1 LTSYQDY
8 SSKFETIRMR
18 RERGILELR
27 VHTNDGPL
35 RWSLVAH
42 DELEQAFLDVGR
54 DPENQVVILTGTG
67 DEFSGPTVVPGETG
81 KRHLSAEQFDGIRR
95 VGSSLIHS
103 LLNIDVPVIG
113 AINGPAYRHPEL
125 PLLSDIVL
133 ASDNVVI
140 QDPAHFQGGL
150 VPGDGVHVVFPL
162 LMGLTRGRY
171 FLLTGQ
177 ILNAVQAKEMGL
189 VNEVLPKAE
198 LMNRAWELANVL
210 VQQSAL
216 VRRYSRQLLTHELK
230 SRMVAMLGYGLALE
244 GLAQT
249 PLNSG

>member
-1 LTSYQDY
+1 MQRQD
-8 SSKFETIRMR
+8 
-18 RERGILELR
+18 GILELR
-27 VHTNDGPL
+27 IHTNEGPL
-35 RWSLVAH
+35 RWNLVAH
-42 DELEQAFLDVGR
+42 DELEQAFLDVAR

-67 DEFSGPTVVPGETG
+67 DEFSGPTLSPGETG
-81 KRHLSAEQFDGIRR
+81 KRHLPAEQFDSIRR
-95 VGSSLIHS
+95 VGNSLIHN

-162 LMGLTRGRY
+162 IMGLTRGRY

-177 ILNAVQAKEMGL
+177 KLNAMEAKEMGL
-189 VNEVLPKAE
+189 VNEVLPRGQ
-198 LMNRAWELANVL
+198 LMNRAWELANL
-210 VQQSAL
+210 LLQQSAL
-216 VRRYSRQLLTHELK
+216 VRRYTRQLLTQDLK
-230 SRMVAMLGYGLALE
+230 SRMASLLGYGLALE

-249 PLNSG
+249 PG